1 MVRSSKILNNV
12 DVIWYLVK
20 RNMIY
25 GKSEFV

>member
-20 RNMIY
+20 RNMIH